1 MIKAIIFD
9 LDDTLIQTSKAK
21 FGAIKHAGKTFYNLE
36 ISDQEIKSHLGK
48 PFEQFM
54 KDLFKGIDET
64 EQIISNY
71 YSIRSDFPTPSYP
84 GTHETLLNLKNKF
97 LLGIVTAATR
107 HMAIED
113 LGIAKLDH
121 LIFDYI
127 QTSEETTH
135 HKPDPKVFLPIVTKF
150 QERGISKNELLYVG
164 DSLSDYYA
172 ASGAEIKFVG
182 IADRTT
188 ESGEFLK
195 NKIKVIYK
203 IEELESFAFD
213 QDATI

>member
-21 FGAIKHAGKTFYNLE
+21 YSAIKHAGKTFYNLE
-36 ISDQEIKSHLGK
+36 ISDQEIKSHWGK

-54 KDLFKGIDET
+54 KELFRGIDET
-64 EQIISNY
+64 EKIISNY
-71 YSIRSDFPTPSYP
+71 YSIRSEFPTPSYP
-84 GTHETLLNLKNKF
+84 GTLEALTMLKSNF
-97 LLGIVTAATR
+97 QLGIVTAATR

-121 LIFDYI
+121 TIFDYI
-127 QTSEETTH
+127 QTSEDTTH
-135 HKPDPKVFLPIVTKF
+135 HKPDPKVFLPIVGKF
-150 QERGISKNELLYVG
+150 YDRGIANTELLYVG
-164 DSLSDYYA
+164 DSLNDYYA

-188 ESGEFLK
+188 DRDEFLK
-195 NKIKVIYK
+195 KEIRVVKDIK
-203 IEELESFAFD
+203 ELESFVFD
-213 QDATI
+213 QNAII